1 MAIDLSKVRVDDT
14 TLRDGE
20 QMPGVYFSPNEKL
33 KIAEYLDGIG
43 VERLE
48 TFATYNDADRKAAKM
63 IAEAGFKTRIAAWC
77 RASPADIDEAVKSG
91 VKEVGLSHPVS
102 DLHLEKKLGI
112 TRAQALQRIEKALE
126 HANSLGLESFVH
138 GEDSTRA
145 DWKFEKQFIDKV
157 AQCGATAY
165 RVCDTVGCA
174 TWQSVGE
181 KIGKIRKQT
190 KIKEIEFH
198 GHDDFGFAV
207 SNTVAALEAGAG
219 WASCTMLG
227 IGERAGN
234 CELEKML
241 LILYQHYGVKRYN
254 LGGLTEFAEFVAQ
267 AGGLPMPRNKA
278 IVGKNVFSHESGIH
292 GHGVLKDP
300 LTYEIIPPE
309 LVGGKRHIVI
319 GKHSGKAM
327 VEYKV
332 GELFGDSAAKNEKK
346 VAKLTDEVKDVYMR
360 NENRKSAL
368 SDEEFRQMAW
378 DLGFRKDEDA
388 PLISSGT
395 GTPKIPVDGDEEKK

>member
-1 MAIDLSKVRVDDT
+1 MAVDLSRVRMDDT

-33 KIAEYLDGIG
+33 KIAEYLNDIG

-48 TFATYNDADRKAAKM
+48 TFASYNDADRHAAKM
-63 IAEAGFKTRIAAWC
+63 IVDAGFKTRVAAWC
-77 RASPADIDEAVKSG
+77 RANPADVDEAVKSG
-91 VKEVGLSHPVS
+91 VREVGLSHPVS

-112 TRAQALQRIEKALE
+112 TRQQALERIEAAVT
-126 HANSLGLESFVH
+126 HAKELGLDVFVH
-138 GEDSTRA
+138 GEDSMRA
-145 DWKFEKQFIDKV
+145 DWKFEKQFCKT
-157 AQCGATAY
+157 AKEAGASVY
-165 RVCDTVGCA
+165 RICDTVGSG
-174 TWQSVGE
+174 TWQTVG
-181 KIGKIRKQT
+181 KKVKAVL
-190 KIKEIEFH
+190 KETGFKEAEFH

-207 SNTVAALEAGAG
+207 SNTVAALEAGAN

-234 CELEKML
+234 CELEKIL
-241 LILYQHYGVKRYN
+241 LILYQYYGVKRYK
-254 LGGLTEFAEFVAQ
+254 LSGLTEFAEFVAQ

-278 IVGKNVFSHESGIH
+278 IVGKNVFAHESGIH
-292 GHGVLKDP
+292 GQGVLKEP
-300 LTYEIIPPE
+300 STYEIFPPE
-309 LVGGKRHIVI
+309 LVGGKRYMVI

-327 VEYKV
+327 VEHKV
-332 GELFGDSAAKNEKK
+332 KELFGDNAAKNEKK
-346 VAKLTDEVKDVYMR
+346 LIQLTEEVKNVYVR

-388 PLISSGT
+388 PAISPTT
-395 GTPKIPVDGDEEKK
+395 GTPRIPVDGEEEK